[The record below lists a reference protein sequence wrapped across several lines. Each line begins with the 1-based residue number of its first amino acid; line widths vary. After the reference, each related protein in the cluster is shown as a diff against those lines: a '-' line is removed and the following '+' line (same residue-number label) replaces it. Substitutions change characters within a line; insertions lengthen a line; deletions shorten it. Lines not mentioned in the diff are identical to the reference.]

1 MKFSNALKAL
11 ILNTLVFVLTGCT
24 HGERFNKVIPHL
36 QRSLQSGFE
45 LQHGAYKP
53 VSDSDKNDDTIKSE
67 ILKRFQEFSKVKV
80 IELSDFDKTL
90 RPIGVGM
97 QTIFEQTLLKL
108 IEERTVTR
116 VMVLFHTKAPATPL
130 VTPENTAPP
139 EAMSKPMQ
147 GDSARAKTI
156 SDRTVTVR
164 NLAKSDPEKVTLYIA
179 YPESGMQIRKTDQQA
194 IYQKEA
200 ANKQNKCLKDLPL
213 SHQSMPDNLVG
224 ASYIMTGTDA
234 DKDSQPL
241 YFGLRA
247 VQAIDGSEETR
258 MNWTFWLGELND
270 AEIQPHYQEVKSYL
284 QSGVATDL
292 KLP

>member
-1 MKFSNALKAL
+1 MKLSNALKAL

-24 HGERFNKVIPHL
+24 HGERFKKVIPHL
-36 QRSLQSGFE
+36 QVRLQSGFE

-53 VSDSDKNDDTIKSE
+53 VSGSDDDTIKSE
-67 ILKRFQEFSKVKV
+67 ILKRFQELSKVKV
-80 IELSDFDKTL
+80 IELSDFDKIL

-97 QTIFEQTLLKL
+97 QTIIEQTLLKL

-130 VTPENTAPP
+130 VSPENTAPP
-139 EAMSKPMQ
+139 EAMSIHMQ

-179 YPESGMQIRKTDQQA
+179 YPESGMQIRDTKQQA
-194 IYQKEA
+194 IYQKEM
-200 ANKQNKCLKDLPL
+200 ANEQNKCLKDLPL

-234 DKDSQPL
+234 DEDSQPL

-247 VQAIDGSEETR
+247 VQAIDGGKKNMT
-258 MNWTFWLGELND
+258 WTFWLGELND
-270 AEIQPHYQEVKSYL
+270 AEIQPHYQEVKTYL
-284 QSGVATDL
+284 QSGVPTDLDL

>member
-1 MKFSNALKAL
+1 MELSNALKAL
-11 ILNTLVFVLTGCT
+11 TLSTLVFVLTGCT
-24 HGERFNKVIPHL
+24 HGERFKKVIPPL
-36 QRSLQSGFE
+36 QANLQARFKD
-45 LQHGAYKP
+45 QHRAYEP
-53 VSDSDKNDDTIKSE
+53 LSDSDKNDQTIKSE
-67 ILKRFQEFSKVKV
+67 ILKRFQEISKAKV
-80 IELSDFDKTL
+80 IQLSDNDKKL

-108 IEERTVTR
+108 MEERSVTR
-116 VMVLFHTKAPATPL
+116 VMVLFHTKTPATPL

-139 EAMSKPMQ
+139 EAMSKQMQ

-179 YPESGMQIRKTDQQA
+179 YPKSGMQIRDTNQQA
-194 IYQKEA
+194 TYHKELA
-200 ANKQNKCLKDLPL
+200 KEQNKCLKDLPL
-213 SHQSMPDNLVG
+213 SHGSMPDNLVG

-247 VQAIDGSEETR
+247 VQAIDGSAKKLT
-258 MNWTFWLGELND
+258 WTFWLGELNS

-284 QSGVATDL
+284 QSGTATDL